1 MEGVE
6 SKGVEIF
13 FRRESAT
20 TMSYFFFRLFIG
32 LSKRIIWYIL
42 LKRICFLK
50 TFSTIV
56 LRSLV
61 LTFKLFLIYF

>member
-20 TMSYFFFRLFIG
+20 TMSYFFFQ
-32 LSKRIIWYIL
+32 IIHWI
-42 LKRICFLK
+42 IK
-50 TFSTIV
+50 TDY
-56 LRSLV
+56 LV
-61 LTFKLFLIYF
+61 YTFKKNMFSKNFFYYIA